1 MVVVRPT
8 RYTYTL
14 IEESSAF
21 TVNVPASGME
31 AVLAF
36 CGCNSGREID
46 KISVLGLSFSPAK
59 TVDSISLDGC
69 MLTYECHA
77 IGKCDISPDMLTE
90 DVLLN
95 HYTGGTRETNCH
107 RIYLGEIMNICR
119 R

>member
-14 IEESSAF
+14 IENSSVF
-21 TVNVPASGME
+21 TVNVPASGTE

-36 CGCNSGREID
+36 CGCNSGREVEE
-46 KISVLGLSFSPAK
+46 ISVLGLSFSPAK
-59 TVDSISLDGC
+59 TVDCISLDGC
-69 MLTYECHA
+69 TLTYGCRV
-77 IGKCDISPDMLTE
+77 IGKCDIFPDMLAE

-95 HYTGGTRETNCH
+95 HYTGGTREANYH
-107 RIYLGEIMNICR
+107 RIYLGEIMNIYR